1 MKVEFLSQEEST
13 KHNDEDQYEKQ
24 LLQTLRDLKSQMEP
38 MSYQISELQEKNE
51 FEKEQ
56 SLREKMNLQMKT
68 VELEAELERFK
79 DSHKLLEQKLIRESE
94 RTRKFQDTEKT
105 IRKL

>member
-1 MKVEFLSQEEST
+1 M
-13 KHNDEDQYEKQ
+13 
-24 LLQTLRDLKSQMEP
+24 RDLKSQMEP

-94 RTRKFQDTEKT
+94 RTRKFEDTEKT